1 MSVIIFILLPAYSVQ
16 NVQFRWILFQAT
28 PPSIVIEIYDQDK
41 VNIKE
46 NARKDLWDLLYLFLP
61 F

>member
-1 MSVIIFILLPAYSVQ
+1 
-16 NVQFRWILFQAT
+16 LFQAT